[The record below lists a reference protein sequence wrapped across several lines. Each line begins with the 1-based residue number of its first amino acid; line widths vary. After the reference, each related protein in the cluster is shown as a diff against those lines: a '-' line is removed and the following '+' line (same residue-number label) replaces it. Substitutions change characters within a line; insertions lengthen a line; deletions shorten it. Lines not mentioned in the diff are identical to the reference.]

1 MDNLYR
7 IFIFTGVILIIIGL
21 GIFILQKLHVPLG
34 RLPGDIIIS
43 KEKFTFYFPIA
54 TSIIIS
60 IGLSLLFYL
69 WKR

>member
-43 KEKFTFYFPIA
+43 KEKFTFYFPVA

>member
-43 KEKFTFYFPIA
+43 KEKVTFYFPVA